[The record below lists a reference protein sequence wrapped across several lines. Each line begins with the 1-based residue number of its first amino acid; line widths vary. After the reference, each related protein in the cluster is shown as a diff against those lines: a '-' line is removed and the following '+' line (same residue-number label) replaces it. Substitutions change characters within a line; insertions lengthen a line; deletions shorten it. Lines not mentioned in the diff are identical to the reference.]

1 MIALCVTCISNRI
14 FHELNMDGGHFKQFL
29 AQRKRKNELFN
40 KEVEEQ
46 FYKKKGSGLAIALA

>member
-1 MIALCVTCISNRI
+1 
-14 FHELNMDGGHFKQFL
+14 MDGAHFKQFL
-29 AQRKRKNELFN
+29 AQIKRKNELFN